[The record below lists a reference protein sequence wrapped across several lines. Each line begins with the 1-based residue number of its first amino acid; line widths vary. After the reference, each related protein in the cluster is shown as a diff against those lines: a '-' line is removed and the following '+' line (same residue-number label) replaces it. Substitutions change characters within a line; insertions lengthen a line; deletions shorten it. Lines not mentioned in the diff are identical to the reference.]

1 MIFHKNVP
9 KMKNDSNDV
18 GIMRKFD
25 GLRFTLLTYF
35 CFGTFSFVL
44 IRKIGDLQA
53 QIRSVQLEIRF

>member
-1 MIFHKNVP
+1 
-9 KMKNDSNDV
+9 MKNDRNDV